1 MDTLRTASRVY
12 NRAAKSNNASL
23 IRPNGSKADLVYK
36 IVSEIPSG
44 KVMTYGQ
51 IARIAGVKNPRYI
64 GYLLHHNPDP
74 EHIPCHRVVNF
85 QGKLS
90 DAFAFGG
97 YWEQAKR
104 LEAEGVAVKGDKEN
118 MVELDR
124 YQAA

>member
-1 MDTLRTASRVY
+1 MEDRKTTVY
-12 NRAAKSNNASL
+12 N
-23 IRPNGSKADLVYK
+23 

-51 IARIAGVKNPRYI
+51 IAKIAGVKNPRYI

-74 EHIPCHRVVNF
+74 ENIPCHRVVNF

-97 YWEQAKR
+97 YWEQVKR
-104 LEAEGVAVKGDKEN
+104 LEAEGVLIEEN
-118 MVELDR
+118 KVSLNKYR
-124 YQAA
+124 FSKN